1 MLRELWIESK
11 PIKSNSNSHGDQMI
25 YDIKIPAGS
34 GPFGDWLV
42 TTLAKKD
49 MTIDDL
55 ATALDVKGPTVKK
68 WCANPQRLQMVR
80 LIQIIDV
87 LVDDP
92 VLWRV
97 TMDKAV
103 HLIIQSNDP
112 NNKSHN
118 QYKNRRLPE

>member
-1 MLRELWIESK
+1 
-11 PIKSNSNSHGDQMI
+11 MI

-55 ATALDVKGPTVKK
+55 ATVLGVTGQTVKK
-68 WCANPQRLQMVR
+68 WCANPQRLQFIR

-87 LVDDP
+87 LVEDP

-112 NNKSHN
+112 NNKSNN
-118 QYKNRRLPE
+118 QSKNRRLPK

>member
-1 MLRELWIESK
+1 
-11 PIKSNSNSHGDQMI
+11 MI
-25 YDIKIPAGS
+25 YNITIPAGS

-55 ATALDVKGPTVKK
+55 AMALKVTPPTVSK
-68 WCANPQRLQMVR
+68 WCKNPQRLQINR

-97 TMDKAV
+97 TWDKAV

-112 NNKSHN
+112 KHKSHN
-118 QYKNRRLPE
+118 QYKNRRLPK